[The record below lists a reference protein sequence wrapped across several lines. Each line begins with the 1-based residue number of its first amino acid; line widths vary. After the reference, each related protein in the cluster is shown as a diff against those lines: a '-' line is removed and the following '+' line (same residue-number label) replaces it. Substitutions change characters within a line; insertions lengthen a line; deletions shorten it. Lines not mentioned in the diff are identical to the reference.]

1 MTEAEIKRI
10 LSAELK
16 RDKHSTDKHA
26 FCRYHLQEVRKDV
39 KKQVPVEIR
48 QTACVMG
55 GLRHYN
61 FYINHP
67 KVRFYAS
74 VEGCCKWAARAA
86 GWSKY
91 LGKFEDDALELNGS
105 I

>member
-10 LSAELK
+10 LEAELK
-16 RDKHSTDKHA
+16 HDKHSKDKHA
-26 FCRYHLQEVRKDV
+26 FCRYHLKEVMKDV

-48 QTACVMG
+48 KTACVMG
-55 GLRHYN
+55 DYGHYS
-61 FYINHP
+61 FYINYP
-67 KVRFYAS
+67 KVRFHAS

-91 LGKFEDDALELNGS
+91 PGKFEDDADELNGS